1 MPTQEQLN
9 AALKAGY
16 TPQQIK
22 LALARSGAIQP
33 QQKSVGG
40 FIGNVAKSAVNN
52 VAGIGSALLHPIQ
65 TAKNIGNTALGA
77 AQLLVP
83 GEQGSEQYAR
93 DLGNFYKERYGGL
106 SNIGETLYNDPVG
119 VALDASTLL
128 SGAGALAKGAGA
140 VSKVGGLSKLGRG
153 LSQAGSLVDPFQ
165 LPGRAIGK
173 ALPKAGR
180 AIETQA
186 RDFSIRGY
194 GQPQKLGKFADKFRP
209 AQEVIGEY
217 GLYGKDLNKLDD
229 VISKIQ
235 QQFDDIARTSGRQV
249 SVEEILNA
257 GLQKAEELRKSGFT
271 EDIAIAKQLEDKMA
285 AFIDANPK
293 QAIDIGDATKARLG
307 FDKRVKTFALD
318 PTAKGSNQMMRD
330 IFQEQIRKSADGLQT
345 PLGENLSQTGKRL
358 NELYSFKPIMEQAA
372 ARGTSTR
379 PLNLGRM
386 ATATAGGA
394 AGGWG
399 GAVGGFVADTIMNN
413 PQVIGASSR
422 TGQKI
427 GQMLQKPMKTP
438 TTLKVGYGFGQL
450 GRLNRPTAATGM
462 TEPTQSKIV
471 PKASPSIAPVATPT
485 QKATLP
491 KPMVSKEIK
500 FKLPKNVFSNKS
512 AFGKKFKLGSI

>member
-1 MPTQEQLN
+1 MYQPKSFVPAQTSQPTS
-9 AALKAGY
+9 GY
-16 TPQQIK
+16 QPKSFIPQK
-22 LALARSGAIQP
+22 
-33 QQKSVGG
+33 KSVGG

-65 TAKNIGNTALGA
+65 TAKGIGNTALGA

-93 DLGNFYKERYGGL
+93 DLGNFYKQRYGGL

-128 SGAGALAKGAGA
+128 GGAGALAKGAGS

-153 LSQAGSLVDPFQ
+153 LSRAGSLADPFQ
-165 LPGRAIGK
+165 LPGRAMGK
-173 ALPKAGR
+173 MIPKAGK

-229 VISKIQ
+229 VISQIQ
-235 QQFDDIARTSGRQV
+235 SQFDDIARKSGRQV

-257 GLQKAEELRKSGFT
+257 GLQKAEELKKSGFT

-285 AFIDANPK
+285 AFIDANPR
-293 QAIDIGDATKARLG
+293 QAIDIGEATKARLG
-307 FDKRVKTFALD
+307 FDKRVKSFALD
-318 PTAKGSNQMMRD
+318 PTAKGSNEVMRD
-330 IFQEQIRKSADGLQT
+330 LFQEQIRKSAKGLQT
-345 PLGENLSQTGKRL
+345 PMGEDLAQTGKRL

-386 ATATAGGA
+386 VTATAGA
-394 AGGWG
+394 ASGGLPG
-399 GAVGGFVADTIMNN
+399 MVAGFAADTLLNS
-413 PQVIGASSR
+413 PQFVGATS
-422 TGQKI
+422 KI
-427 GQMLQKPMKTP
+427 GQKVGQALQKPMRTP
-438 TTLKVGYGFGQL
+438 ATLKAGYGFGL
-450 GRLNRPTAATGM
+450 AGRFNLPTAARETRE
-462 TEPTQSKIV
+462 TKQLKTV
-471 PKASPSIAPVATPT
+471 PKTSPSIAPIKPT
-485 QKATLP
+485 
-491 KPMVSKEIK
+491 PMVTSAIPKVAKEIK
-500 FKLPKNVFSNKS
+500 YTPPKNVFKNKS
-512 AFGKKFKLGSI
+512 AFGKKIKLGGN